1 MTASVSGFRPP
12 ALRPGDRVALLSPSG
27 PAVSA
32 RVEAAAAVL
41 ESWGLSVSLGQHALG
56 RSGYFAGSDADR
68 VADLCSAVL
77 DPSVRAVMC
86 TRGGYGA
93 QRIVDAVPWEA
104 LRSSPK
110 LVVGFS
116 DITALHLAVWRR
128 AGLASC
134 LGPCLAWDP
143 ARIGSDAA
151 DALRGALTDPSSPVV
166 VERDPGKP
174 TSVVSVPGVA
184 SGTVLGGNL
193 SLLAASLGT
202 PDFPDLSGALLVIE
216 DVAEAPYRVD
226 RMLTQLRRARVL
238 SGLAGVAVGQFTDC
252 GSREAVPSVIEVLV
266 DRLGDLGVP
275 VLGGLPVGHGLGQ
288 RPVPIGVSGVL
299 DVEAG
304 TLVVDA
310 GVC

>member
-1 MTASVSGFRPP
+1 VTSSGSRPP

-27 PAVSA
+27 PAVLA
-32 RVEAAAAVL
+32 RVEAAVAVL
-41 ESWGLSVSLGQHALG
+41 ESWGLSVSRGAHALG
-56 RSGYFAGSDADR
+56 RSGFFAGSDADR

-93 QRIVDAVPWEA
+93 QRIVDAVPWES

-128 AGLASC
+128 SGLASC

-143 ARIGSDAA
+143 ARIGADAS
-151 DALRGALTDPSSPVV
+151 DALRSALTDPSSPVV
-166 VERDPGKP
+166 VERDPGEP

-193 SLLAASLGT
+193 SMLAATLGT
-202 PDFPDLSGALLVIE
+202 PDFPDLSGAVLVLE
-216 DVAEAPYRVD
+216 DVGEAPYKVD

-238 SGLAGVAVGQFTDC
+238 SEVAGVAVGQFTDC
-252 GSREAVPSVIEVLV
+252 GSPDSALSVVEVLV

-275 VLGGLPVGHGLGQ
+275 VLGGLPIGHGPGQ
-288 RPVPIGVSGVL
+288 RAVPLGVGGVL
-299 DVEAG
+299 DVAAG
-304 TLVVDA
+304 TLVVDP